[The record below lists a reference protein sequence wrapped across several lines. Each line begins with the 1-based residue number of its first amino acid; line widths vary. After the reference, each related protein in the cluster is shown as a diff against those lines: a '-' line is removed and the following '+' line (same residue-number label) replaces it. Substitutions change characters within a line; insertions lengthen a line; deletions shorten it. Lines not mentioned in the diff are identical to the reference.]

1 MNTNGGQKR
10 PEKDQPW
17 NQTFS
22 EDRDEHGNLSRVK
35 LRRQSHNHNMITA
48 VLVTL
53 IIVIALVSL
62 IYGLTKQSAAGNGTN
77 NHQTTVATSQQA
89 HSKKNPQFP
98 AVRRLKNRNP
108 LLS

>member
-1 MNTNGGQKR
+1 MNTNGDHKR
-10 PEKDQPW
+10 SDEDQPW

-35 LRRQSHNHNMITA
+35 LRQQSHNHNMITI

-62 IYGLTKQSAAGNGTN
+62 VYGLTKQSAMGSGS
-77 NHQTTVATSQQA
+77 NHHVTVAMSQPS
-89 HSKKNPQFP
+89 SKKNPQP
-98 AVRRLKNRNP
+98 LNP
-108 LLS
+108 L